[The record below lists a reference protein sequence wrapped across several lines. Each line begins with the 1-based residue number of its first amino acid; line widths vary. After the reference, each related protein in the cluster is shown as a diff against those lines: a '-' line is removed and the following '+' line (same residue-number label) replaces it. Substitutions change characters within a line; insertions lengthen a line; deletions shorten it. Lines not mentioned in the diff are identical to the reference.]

1 MVSRFCWSCLSGLR
15 QTPRV
20 ALLPRVQP
28 TTAAS
33 SFHTSAARYAN
44 PPKKK
49 TNVMDTGPKYRQ
61 SKSARMKKKTVVD
74 RGKPP
79 APGERK
85 AARKRI
91 VLSNANALEVPGMQE
106 LSEATMA
113 DARLTGSVVSLS
125 STLIDSLRAVQAF
138 KPTQGWSIFRRPA
151 TVLRRETIE
160 MGQLINRITEGP
172 EKGLSVKKI
181 VTGVR
186 GSGKSVHL
194 LQAMAMAFLKNWVV
208 FTVPDAQDLVIAHTQ
223 YAPLPDTNPTLYV
236 QNQATSALLLRT
248 ALANKSVLEN
258 LKVSQ
263 EHKGLPVQSGM
274 NLEQLARLGVQDPS
288 ISWPVFQALWSELT
302 TVEGRPAILVTVD
315 GLAHWMKD
323 SNYRSAEF
331 KPIHAFDLV
340 FVRHFI
346 SLLQPGRTRPALP
359 NGGLLLYATSGS
371 NSPSVYSFQIGLS
384 QLEARRNGVNPS
396 SPEYPQPNPY
406 VKSDSR
412 VLDVFAP
419 HKPTNPKE
427 GALELDTLGGLS
439 RHEARGY
446 MEYFA
451 RSGLLPERI
460 TDEWVSEKWTLA
472 GGGIIGEM
480 ERLGRRIRAMV

>member
-208 FTVPDAQDLVIAHTQ
+208 FTVPDGKFLSLVIRRW
-223 YAPLPDTNPTLYV
+223 YLTL
-236 QNQATSALLLRT
+236 T
-248 ALANKSVLEN
+248 
-258 LKVSQ
+258 
-263 EHKGLPVQSGM
+263 
-274 NLEQLARLGVQDPS
+274 
-288 ISWPVFQALWSELT
+288 
-302 TVEGRPAILVTVD
+302 
-315 GLAHWMKD
+315 
-323 SNYRSAEF
+323 
-331 KPIHAFDLV
+331 
-340 FVRHFI
+340 
-346 SLLQPGRTRPALP
+346 
-359 NGGLLLYATSGS
+359 
-371 NSPSVYSFQIGLS
+371 
-384 QLEARRNGVNPS
+384 
-396 SPEYPQPNPY
+396 
-406 VKSDSR
+406 
-412 VLDVFAP
+412 
-419 HKPTNPKE
+419 
-427 GALELDTLGGLS
+427 
-439 RHEARGY
+439 
-446 MEYFA
+446 
-451 RSGLLPERI
+451 
-460 TDEWVSEKWTLA
+460 
-472 GGGIIGEM
+472 
-480 ERLGRRIRAMV
+480 